1 MSTTTDQTRDLVRGA
16 LGHLVP
22 PSEID
27 ELAAD
32 ADIRQTLELD
42 SLDFVEFVERLSQ
55 GSGVRID
62 EEDYPELRSLAT
74 LTAFLDARHG

>member
-1 MSTTTDQTRDLVRGA
+1 MSITTDETRDLVRGA

-22 PSEID
+22 ASEID
-27 ELAAD
+27 ALAPD
-32 ADIRQTLELD
+32 DDIRQTLELD

-62 EEDYPELRSLAT
+62 EEDYPELRTLAT
-74 LTAFLDARHG
+74 LSAFLDARR